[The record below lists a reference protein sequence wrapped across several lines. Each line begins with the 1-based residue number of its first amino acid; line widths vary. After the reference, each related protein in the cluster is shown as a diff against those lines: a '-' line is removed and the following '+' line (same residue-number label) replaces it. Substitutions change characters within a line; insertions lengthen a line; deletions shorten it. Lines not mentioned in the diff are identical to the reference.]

1 MNIYVCIYRIYTQE
15 KTDRIY
21 SVIYFAYIKQEEDEE
36 KQKQEAKVVLYIR
49 QAIFL
54 LNVI

>member
-1 MNIYVCIYRIYTQE
+1 MCIYRIYTEE